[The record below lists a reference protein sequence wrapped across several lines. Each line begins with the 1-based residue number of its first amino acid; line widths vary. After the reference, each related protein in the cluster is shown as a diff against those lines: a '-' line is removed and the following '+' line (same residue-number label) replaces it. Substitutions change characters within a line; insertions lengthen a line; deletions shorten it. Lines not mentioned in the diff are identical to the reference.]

1 MSIGTNGAAKHWP
14 RAFLRSDS
22 TFFDERWQLLPMH
35 SRHDAHLVRIT
46 WRKQTHGDI
55 GRHVTFRK
63 AVDAQQLGPVLAA
76 IRMYTR
82 ALHLNHDMVY

>member
-14 RAFLRSDS
+14 RAFIHSDS
-22 TFFDERWQLLPMH
+22 TFFDEQGQLLPMH
-35 SRHDAHLVRIT
+35 NRHEAHLVRIT

-55 GRHVTFRK
+55 GRHVTFGK
-63 AVDAQQLGPVLAA
+63 AVDAQLCPVLAA
-76 IRMYTR
+76 IRIYTR